1 MTDSSSHALHQ
12 LLTQAIHGNRDAL
25 GQVLIRHRSYLKMLA
40 TAQIHQRLQGKAD
53 PSDLVQETFL
63 AAWRNVDKYNGEA
76 SVKTWLFT
84 ILKNKII
91 DHYRKSVTRLTDEL
105 ISDEKDQD
113 VFFETAGHWQQSA
126 YPSEWSIT
134 PENKVE
140 SKEFYLIL
148 SNCKK
153 KLKEIQASVF
163 TMKYLDD
170 MDSEEICKE
179 LNISSSNYWVLL
191 HRAKVQLRSCI
202 ESNWLT
208 T

>member
-1 MTDSSSHALHQ
+1 MGIKEHQ
-12 LLTQAIHGNRDAL
+12 Q
-25 GQVLIRHRSYLKMLA
+25 SA
-40 TAQIHQRLQGKAD
+40 TEWVNEYSDILYGYVVQRVKDTHIAK
-53 PSDLVQETFL
+53 DLVQETFL

-91 DHYRKSVTRLTDEL
+91 DHYRKSTNRLTDEL
-105 ISDEKDQD
+105 VSDEVDQD
-113 VFFETAGHWQQSA
+113 VFFDTAGHWQKSA
-126 YPSEWSIT
+126 NPSDWSISQ
-134 PENKVE
+134 ENNIE
-140 SKEFYLIL
+140 SKEFYSIL
-148 SNCKK
+148 LNCKK

-179 LNISSSNYWVLL
+179 LNITPSNYWVLL

-202 ESNWLT
+202 ESNWLIT
-208 T
+208 